1 MTVKLILS
9 DIDGTILDDQQNI
22 DSNLKETIHEL
33 NQYSI
38 PFILASARS
47 PKGMYRLAHKL
58 DIKNSP
64 LACYNGAMVLKNADP
79 QEYQPILSHELN
91 NNEIKKMFHVI
102 VTKFPDVAI
111 NLYSGKDWFVEKED
125 NWIKI
130 EANIVGS
137 KPKTKDLND
146 LIADKNFPV
155 HKLLLISEPK
165 EIQQLLKYYQAMDFK
180 TSSFYLSKPNY
191 LEVTNKSASKESA
204 LRGLANYYQI
214 DLKDTMTIGDN
225 FNDVPML
232 KLAGKGVAMAN
243 APQEVKKIADAQTI
257 SNNDNGVSYALRNY
271 VLDK

>member
-1 MTVKLILS
+1 MTVKLVLS

-22 DSNLKETIHEL
+22 DSNLKETIYEL
-33 NQYSI
+33 DQYSI

-64 LACYNGAMVLKNADP
+64 LACYNGALVLKNADP
-79 QEYQPILSHELN
+79 REYQPILSHELDN
-91 NNEIKKMFHVI
+91 DEIKKMFYVI
-102 VTKFPDVAI
+102 STKFPNVAI
-111 NLYSGKDWFVEKED
+111 NLYSGKDWFVKRAD
-125 NWIKI
+125 KWIKI
-130 EANIVGS
+130 EANIVRNE
-137 KPKTKDLND
+137 PKIQNLND

-155 HKLLLISEPK
+155 HKLLLISESK
-165 EIQQLLKYYQAMDFK
+165 EIQQLLKYYQGMDFK

-191 LEVTNKSASKESA
+191 LEVTNKAASKESA
-204 LRGLANYYQI
+204 LRGLVNYYQI

-243 APQEVKKIADAQTI
+243 APQKVKEIADVQTI
-257 SNNDNGVSYALRNY
+257 SNNDDGVSCALKKY
-271 VLDK
+271 VLNK